1 MKRRET
7 KTPSSFW
14 LETPAK
20 DGEAR
25 TEKTRAVITAGFLSR
40 PRGGTRLQRLAAFL
54 SRGADD
60 RQKGMLQER
69 FVDLSLSREEYVL
82 AQLRRREIFEFA
94 AFYYAIDVL
103 GLTAPEDSLVLLD
116 FQATRAPAGPFF
128 DDFELLR
135 LEEIWRDRPGAFEP
149 SMLAR
154 FLAPA
159 MPEAVAHHLVDACES
174 AGFLARRTVRNA
186 VVVTSIGMMEEVL
199 ADCLRDAR
207 LNIGDL

>member
-1 MKRRET
+1 MKRRDT

-20 DGEAR
+20 DGVAR
-25 TEKTRAVITAGFLSR
+25 AEKTRAVIMAGFLSR
-40 PRGGTRLQRLAAFL
+40 LRGGARLKTLEAFL
-54 SRGADD
+54 SRESDD
-60 RQKGMLQER
+60 RQKVMLQER
-69 FVDLSLSREEYVL
+69 FVDLSLSRDEHVL
-82 AQLRRREIFEFA
+82 VQLRRKEILEFA
-94 AFYYAIDVL
+94 GFYYAIDVL
-103 GLTAPEDSLVLLD
+103 ALTAPEDSLVLLD

-135 LEEIWRDRPGAFEP
+135 LEEIWRDRPGALEP

-159 MPEAVAHHLVDACES
+159 MPEAVTHHLIDACES

-186 VVVTSIGMMEEVL
+186 AIVTSIGMMEEIL
-199 ADCLRDAR
+199 ADCLRDSY